1 MGINPFSDIRIAGI
15 FFLFTLLI
23 VSFINSVLKTG
34 SPGHIAGEVQERDL
48 NLAVPEPG
56 RLTRVLSFLA
66 GASASLIFMIP
77 HNQQN
82 FVGPWWYLGCCD
94 VSLGPRA
101 YSWYRE
107 SVSTSTGEGAPWGG
121 RPWPPRRM
129 SYAANPSLRGLPTQ
143 TAGRTRPGRPGN
155 GSHIVPIGRN
165 SGFESLACVPW
176 PWAPGRDTASVSL
189 SHCHLQ
195 AHPFLARFL

>member
-1 MGINPFSDIRIAGI
+1 MDINPFSDIRIAGI

-48 NLAVPEPG
+48 NLAIPEPG

-66 GASASLIFMIP
+66 GASALLIFMIP
-77 HNQQN
+77 HHQQN

-107 SVSTSTGEGAPWGG
+107 SVSTSTGEGAPWRGADPGHPAECPTRRIPPSEGCPRRLLGG
-121 RPWPPRRM
+121 HGQAALGMALTLCPLGGSLDLNPWPVFPG
-129 SYAANPSLRGLPTQ
+129 RGPLVE
-143 TAGRTRPGRPGN
+143 TRPP
-155 GSHIVPIGRN
+155 
-165 SGFESLACVPW
+165 
-176 PWAPGRDTASVSL
+176 
-189 SHCHLQ
+189 
-195 AHPFLARFL
+195 

>member
-1 MGINPFSDIRIAGI
+1 MDINPFSDIRIAGI

-66 GASASLIFMIP
+66 GASALLIFMIP
-77 HNQQN
+77 HHQQN

-94 VSLGPRA
+94 ESLGPRA

-121 RPWPPRRM
+121 PTLATPQNVLRGESLPPR
-129 SYAANPSLRGLPTQ
+129 AAH
-143 TAGRTRPGRPGN
+143 ADCW
-155 GSHIVPIGRN
+155 
-165 SGFESLACVPW
+165 E
-176 PWAPGRDTASVSL
+176 DTARPPWEWL
-189 SHCHLQ
+189 SHC
-195 AHPFLARFL
+195 AHWAELWI

>member
-1 MGINPFSDIRIAGI
+1 MDINPFSDIRIAGI

-48 NLAVPEPG
+48 NLAIPEPG

-94 VSLGPRA
+94 ESLGPRA

-107 SVSTSTGEGAPWGG
+107 CLHIYRGRCSVGGPTLATPQNVLRGESL
-121 RPWPPRRM
+121 PPR
-129 SYAANPSLRGLPTQ
+129 AAH
-143 TAGRTRPGRPGN
+143 ADCWEDAARP
-155 GSHIVPIGRN
+155 
-165 SGFESLACVPW
+165 PW
-176 PWAPGRDTASVSL
+176 EWL
-189 SHCHLQ
+189 SHC
-195 AHPFLARFL
+195 AHWADLWI